1 MFKDWIQLL
10 KQLIKNNYLV
20 NNLICP
26 ECGEKSIDYVY
37 VGDNQTNI
45 GYLPIWCNSCNKGV
59 RISRVIV
66 PEGVKRIDILD
77 ISTIRE
83 KIPNYQEIYPNN

>member
-10 KQLIKNNYLV
+10 KKLIRDDYQT

-26 ECGEKSIDYVY
+26 ECGEKSINYMY
-37 VGDNQTNI
+37 VGDNQTNV
-45 GYLPIWCNSCNKGV
+45 GYLPIWCENCNKGI

-66 PEGVKRIDILD
+66 PEGVKRIDISD
-77 ISTIRE
+77 MSIIGE
-83 KIPNYQEIYPNN
+83 KIPDYQEIYPND